1 MAKYSVS
8 DIKTAA
14 HGSWSAVVERVAGIG
29 DDYLTE
35 DHGPCP
41 KCGGSDRWRV
51 FNDFD
56 FTGGAVCNQCGKF
69 ADGIAVIQWFTGRGF
84 LPTVEAIG
92 DFLGI
97 FPSEASRPSKAQPQ
111 GPTDEKPAR
120 ANNKRPDGPGRQRA
134 DPLRNVEWITANTL
148 LVGLWCSLKGLK
160 ATELPKGH
168 RMCRYRKRYTCLAIP
183 AEASPGVIDS
193 WLLYEIGG
201 KLLPVFTKKSKEPAE
216 WVKVKLLKAE

>member
-8 DIKTAA
+8 DIKAAA
-14 HGSWSAVVERVAGIG
+14 HGSWAAVVERVAGIG
-29 DDYLTE
+29 DDYLTT

-51 FNDFD
+51 FGDFEL
-56 FTGGAVCNQCGKF
+56 TGGGVCNQCGKF
-69 ADGIAVIQWFTGRGF
+69 GDGIAMIQWFTGQGF

-97 FPSEASRPSKAQPQ
+97 SPTEPKRSAESEPAEKA
-111 GPTDEKPAR
+111 AR
-120 ANNKRPDGPGRQRA
+120 VMTRKAPEGPGRQKA
-134 DPLRNVEWITANTL
+134 DPLRNVEWTGINIL
-148 LVGLWCSLKGLK
+148 LVGLWCGLKGIRV
-160 ATELPKGH
+160 TELPKGY
-168 RMCRYRKRYTCLAIP
+168 RMCRYRKRFVCIAIP
-183 AEASPGVIDS
+183 AEASPGVLDS

-201 KLLPVFTKKSKEPAE
+201 KLLPVFGKSSKEPKE